1 MSLLSCNGEEDGAVP
16 VIKQNPELL
25 EFQENAVQPWSPPS
39 TFKDEYVY
47 TTDPNLEFDPNYEQ
61 DYQFK
66 SGTITLQGWK
76 GGQGFQTGTLDNSA
90 LF

>member
-1 MSLLSCNGEEDGAVP
+1 MSLLSCNGEEDGALP
-16 VIKQNPELL
+16 VINQNPELL
-25 EFQENAVQPWSPPS
+25 EFQENAGRRHWLAWM
-39 TFKDEYVY
+39 KYVY
-47 TTDPNLEFDPNYEQ
+47 TIDPNLEFDPNYEQ